1 MTIDDPLIW
10 EGNASLV
17 DELVAEGIK
26 PGAIVL
32 SVGGGG
38 LLCGVQRGLE
48 RHGWQDVRIIAV
60 ETEGAASFAAAQ
72 KAGKPV
78 RLEAI
83 TSIATSLGALAVT
96 HGTLTT
102 KDSVVTESMVVSDK
116 EAVRAMR
123 KFADEERVLVEP
135 ACGAAL
141 AGVYE
146 KDR

>member
-123 KFADEERVLVEP
+123 KFADEERVFVEP

>member
-1 MTIDDPLIW
+1 M
-10 EGNASLV
+10 

>member
-1 MTIDDPLIW
+1 LTIDDPLIW